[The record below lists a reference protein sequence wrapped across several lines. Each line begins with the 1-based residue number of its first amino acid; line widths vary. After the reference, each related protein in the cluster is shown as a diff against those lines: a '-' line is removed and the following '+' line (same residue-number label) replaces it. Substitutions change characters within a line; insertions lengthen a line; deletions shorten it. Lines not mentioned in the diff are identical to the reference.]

1 MPLKEEHINILKKP
15 FGSLINQKNISKDRV
30 VNLIKEAKI
39 IITVGDA
46 TTEKIISYGIMPN
59 LGIIDGIERRI
70 KRSERDTTNLMNT
83 FLKKNHAYNQYQCKN
98 SKGTISKEAYSTIRK
113 ILLEGEKAI
122 IFIDG
127 EEDLLALPAFALAP
141 VGSIVLYGQPLE
153 GIVIV
158 KINKEIKIKS
168 TNLIENIGIE

>member
-1 MPLKEEHINILKKP
+1 MPLKDEHINILKKP
-15 FGSLINQKNISKDRV
+15 LGSLINQKNISKEKII
-30 VNLIKEAKI
+30 NLLKEDKI

-70 KRSERDTTNLMNT
+70 KRSERDTTNLMNI

-98 SKGTISKEAYSTIRK
+98 PKGTISKEAYLTIKK
-113 ILLEGEKAI
+113 ILVQGEKAI
-122 IFIDG
+122 IFIEG
-127 EEDLLALPAFALAP
+127 EEDLLALPVFALAP
-141 VGSIVLYGQPLE
+141 LGSMVLYGQPLE
-153 GIVIV
+153 GIVFV
-158 KINKEIKIKS
+158 KINDEIKTKS